1 MFENKHIDTSI
12 ENKAKEL
19 LNSEILFAV
28 VGDLTNEG
36 RYGESAVFFTENK
49 MCAYDKTF
57 DGLYKVYDYSDIE
70 EAKVK
75 RLYGNAI
82 FMVKLKT
89 GRYENVIR
97 FSYAAADIADA
108 AANFIEDVNSYGYD
122 EEYFLA
128 VKSTYD
134 KMRSFCPK
142 CGRKLAHPGAPCI
155 NCEG

>member
-57 DGLYKVYDYSDIE
+57 DQRWVRGNSDSFFFYSKIE
-70 EAKVK
+70 
-75 RLYGNAI
+75 R
-82 FMVKLKT
+82 
-89 GRYENVIR
+89 
-97 FSYAAADIADA
+97 
-108 AANFIEDVNSYGYD
+108 
-122 EEYFLA
+122 
-128 VKSTYD
+128 
-134 KMRSFCPK
+134 
-142 CGRKLAHPGAPCI
+142 
-155 NCEG
+155 